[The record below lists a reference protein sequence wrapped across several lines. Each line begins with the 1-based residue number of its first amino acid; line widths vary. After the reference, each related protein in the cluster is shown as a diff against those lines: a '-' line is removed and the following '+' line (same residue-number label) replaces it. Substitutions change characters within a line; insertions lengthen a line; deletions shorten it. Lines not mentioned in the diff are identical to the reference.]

1 MSVRMDENSCVKDQ
15 ETDKMR
21 MKQVRFCIGCKGD
34 QCEKCAILSSRKQEL
49 ETHVESVTFHQIKT
63 DITCYVSENS
73 REMIA
78 DIGCPNSVIGIKDVS
93 NFKRG
98 LSKFQLENLEV
109 VDVDE
114 KFKFGPSGP
123 YRCSKKMRFPIKNRV
138 FVEVAIVDANIPMLL
153 GNNVM
158 KPLSAEIKL
167 FSSGDGIM
175 KLKDTEIKLKETYGG
190 HYTLKIRDLAKLCET
205 STFFLSKCFNCDQ
218 CGNSFPSTES
228 LRDHKDEKH
237 ERKKCEAKE
246 CDKCAKTFFDR
257 DCFKHHMRDQTCEM
271 PVKIKSGLK
280 NTIKAVEYENN
291 YEKIITELNTLL
303 NGSGTKTEK
312 RMMLAMK
319 NLTQLQQGQTCDKCG
334 KEFANSANLER
345 HMSCVND
352 DNAKLKCDYCDDEFG
367 KNADL
372 QNHVCA
378 IHEDTRKFNNIF
390 HSHHEED
397 DELDLIELDTNL
409 WEILLSE
416 KDENNTNELTDAEE
430 KEILKLHRY
439 FAHRSGDK
447 LWENLLQ
454 PAGRMKGK
462 KKLLLKFLEQCEI
475 CKTRRRT
482 PQRQKVGLPKSKD
495 VNDVVSMDIKI
506 LKKTG
511 KTEIGILYIH
521 DEFSKMIK
529 GQVIN
534 DKKKETII
542 KAIENKWIIGDG
554 SGPGHPSRGF
564 FADNGGEFLNDD
576 LIDFAAAL
584 NISIKF
590 TAASSPWMNGS
601 CERNHATVDRI
612 VDKIMADDPNM
623 NLQKAVNLA
632 CFVKN
637 TEINK
642 TGFSPLQLFCGR
654 SPSFPGLSDCSPG
667 SIELEGNNEYLKVL
681 RRLDEARIQAR
692 NVDCNQRIK
701 VAMKSQINSSCEKN
715 YTYGNPIW
723 FKMDTSQKW
732 KSATVLGQDGKILF
746 IKYGNFIRRVPVDRV
761 IPADAYID
769 SAHEE
774 IEKEDVENRERLED
788 DEFRNVEIVA
798 LKDKEIEELKKSK
811 EITRNKMK
819 ELEDKLSTLEEQ
831 LSSQQANISSTTPQT
846 NVKEILL
853 PNLYQKITFQEV
865 GEIEKTLKGKV
876 IQKQKKSSKFK
887 NTVGIKLENGK
898 EKDFDFSKDIK
909 EWKDEKDCEDKNYYT
924 TDPCCLHTFLEE
936 KDFDHEVF
944 ATVLTKAEV
953 KGRPDLDQAISDEIS
968 KFENF
973 GAFRRVTDEGQYAIK
988 TRWVFSEHDE
998 SKGYKLKAR
1007 LCMRGDREENRD
1019 IIRAD
1024 SPTANKDSL
1033 KLALAI
1039 AANEN
1044 FEIISGDIK
1053 SAFLQGKSLDRKVFV
1068 IPPVEANEKGVLWLL
1083 EKGAYGL
1090 MDGSRLF
1097 YLELKE
1103 KLESLGMRAVSG
1115 DSALFTKHKDGKL
1128 IGLVCVHVDDLFMAG
1143 NSDFKRAIIEKLLT
1157 HFQFSKVETNKFTYL
1172 GCEIE
1177 KLANGDITL
1186 NQNEYIQKVGEV
1198 SVPPKSNSTRV
1209 NEEERKLIRKVVGEM
1224 LWVSLMTRPDLAFEV
1239 NRLSSVIVNA
1249 TIKDLK
1255 DAKRLVDK
1263 AKMEPITLNF
1273 TKLGPKETLKIRIYC
1288 DASFNNQ
1295 EQKLRSTEG
1304 RVILLEN
1311 EKSDKSNV
1319 FSWKTKKISRICR
1332 SVKGAETRAMENGL
1346 DEAIHFARMVKEIY
1360 DGEVN
1365 LKHPKQIK
1373 VEAVTDNKSLWEN
1386 LNNTRQCDEKLLRN
1400 SVALIKEMV
1409 DKSEVKDIKWV
1420 ETSSMLADILTKTGG
1435 NSSWIKKV
1443 VSKNTV

>member
-1 MSVRMDENSCVKDQ
+1 
-15 ETDKMR
+15 
-21 MKQVRFCIGCKGD
+21 
-34 QCEKCAILSSRKQEL
+34 
-49 ETHVESVTFHQIKT
+49 
-63 DITCYVSENS
+63 
-73 REMIA
+73 
-78 DIGCPNSVIGIKDVS
+78 
-93 NFKRG
+93 
-98 LSKFQLENLEV
+98 
-109 VDVDE
+109 
-114 KFKFGPSGP
+114 
-123 YRCSKKMRFPIKNRV
+123 
-138 FVEVAIVDANIPMLL
+138 
-153 GNNVM
+153 
-158 KPLSAEIKL
+158 
-167 FSSGDGIM
+167 
-175 KLKDTEIKLKETYGG
+175 
-190 HYTLKIRDLAKLCET
+190 
-205 STFFLSKCFNCDQ
+205 
-218 CGNSFPSTES
+218 
-228 LRDHKDEKH
+228 
-237 ERKKCEAKE
+237 
-246 CDKCAKTFFDR
+246 
-257 DCFKHHMRDQTCEM
+257 
-271 PVKIKSGLK
+271 
-280 NTIKAVEYENN
+280 
-291 YEKIITELNTLL
+291 
-303 NGSGTKTEK
+303 
-312 RMMLAMK
+312 MMLAMK
-319 NLTQLQQGQTCDKCG
+319 NLTQLQQGQICDKCG

-345 HMSCVND
+345 HMSCVNGD
-352 DNAKLKCDYCDDEFG
+352 DVKLKCDYCDDEFG

-378 IHEDTRKFNNIF
+378 IHEDTRKFNKVF

-521 DEFSKMIK
+521 DEFSKLIK

-542 KAIENKWIIGDG
+542 KAIENIWIVGDG

-715 YTYGNPIW
+715 YNYGNPIW

-811 EITRNKMK
+811 EITRNEMK
-819 ELEDKLSTLEEQ
+819 ELEGKLSTLEEQ
-831 LSSQQANISSTTPQT
+831 FSFQQATISSTTLQT
-846 NVKEILL
+846 KVKEILL

-865 GEIEKTLKGKV
+865 GEVEKTLKGKV

-887 NTVGIKLENGK
+887 NTIGIKLENGK

-909 EWKDEKDCEDKNYYT
+909 EWKYEKDCEDKNYFT
-924 TDPCCLHTFLEE
+924 TDPCCLHTFMEE
-936 KDFDHEVF
+936 KDFAHEVF
-944 ATVLTKAEV
+944 ATVLTKVEV
-953 KGRPDLDQAISDEIS
+953 KGRPDLDQAICDEIS

-988 TRWVFSEHDE
+988 TRWVFSEHEE

-1033 KLALAI
+1033 KLGLAI

-1044 FEIISGDIK
+1044 FEIISGDIN
-1053 SAFLQGKSLDRKVFV
+1053 STFLQGKSWIEKYLLFLQLKLMKRECSGFWKKV
-1068 IPPVEANEKGVLWLL
+1068 
-1083 EKGAYGL
+1083 L
-1090 MDGSRLF
+1090 MDSW
-1097 YLELKE
+1097 
-1103 KLESLGMRAVSG
+1103 M
-1115 DSALFTKHKDGKL
+1115 DPDCFT
-1128 IGLVCVHVDDLFMAG
+1128 
-1143 NSDFKRAIIEKLLT
+1143 
-1157 HFQFSKVETNKFTYL
+1157 
-1172 GCEIE
+1172 
-1177 KLANGDITL
+1177 
-1186 NQNEYIQKVGEV
+1186 
-1198 SVPPKSNSTRV
+1198 
-1209 NEEERKLIRKVVGEM
+1209 
-1224 LWVSLMTRPDLAFEV
+1224 
-1239 NRLSSVIVNA
+1239 
-1249 TIKDLK
+1249 
-1255 DAKRLVDK
+1255 
-1263 AKMEPITLNF
+1263 
-1273 TKLGPKETLKIRIYC
+1273 
-1288 DASFNNQ
+1288 
-1295 EQKLRSTEG
+1295 
-1304 RVILLEN
+1304 
-1311 EKSDKSNV
+1311 
-1319 FSWKTKKISRICR
+1319 
-1332 SVKGAETRAMENGL
+1332 
-1346 DEAIHFARMVKEIY
+1346 
-1360 DGEVN
+1360 
-1365 LKHPKQIK
+1365 
-1373 VEAVTDNKSLWEN
+1373 
-1386 LNNTRQCDEKLLRN
+1386 
-1400 SVALIKEMV
+1400 
-1409 DKSEVKDIKWV
+1409 
-1420 ETSSMLADILTKTGG
+1420 
-1435 NSSWIKKV
+1435 
-1443 VSKNTV
+1443 